1 LHRISFFYT
10 CGILPQILQLL
21 GGRYVNISHD
31 TIAREEM
38 ERIKAEEWIGVLQDG
53 GNQVPE
59 KGGRRS
65 SIRGSLP

>member
-1 LHRISFFYT
+1 M
-10 CGILPQILQLL
+10 LQLL

-53 GNQVPE
+53 GNQVHNRE
-59 KGGRRS
+59 LRRLL
-65 SIRGSLP
+65 LPYYCHLLARPHPYLFSV